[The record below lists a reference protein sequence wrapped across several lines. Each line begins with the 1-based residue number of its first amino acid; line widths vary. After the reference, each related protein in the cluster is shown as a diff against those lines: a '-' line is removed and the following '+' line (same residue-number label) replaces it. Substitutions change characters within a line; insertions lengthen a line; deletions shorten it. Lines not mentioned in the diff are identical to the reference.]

1 MSRLLISDAN
11 ILIDLEDGGLLA
23 ELFQLPFQFQV
34 PDMLFFDE
42 LEADHGYLLDY
53 GLQLG
58 ELSPESMA
66 EVEFLVKKYGQ
77 PSRYDCFALALAMQ
91 EHCPLLTGDK
101 NLRRAAEQENI
112 EVKGT
117 LWIVE
122 AMIMQQI
129 INVQTARKAYDIMKL
144 KGRRLPWELA
154 ERGLRAIESGLC

>member
-1 MSRLLISDAN
+1 LSRLLISDAN
-11 ILIDLEDGGLLA
+11 ILIDLKDGQLLA
-23 ELFQLPFQFQV
+23 ELFKLPFQFKV
-34 PDMLFFDE
+34 PDMLFVNE
-42 LEADHGYLLDY
+42 LEADHSYLLDY

-66 EVEFLVKKYGQ
+66 EAEVLVKRYGQ
-77 PSRYDCFALALAMQ
+77 PSRYDCFALALAKQ
-91 EHCPLLTGDK
+91 ENCPLLTGDK
-101 NLRRAAEQENI
+101 NLRWAAEQENI

-122 AMIMQQI
+122 AMITQQI
-129 INVQTARKAYDIMKL
+129 INVQTARKAYDSMKL